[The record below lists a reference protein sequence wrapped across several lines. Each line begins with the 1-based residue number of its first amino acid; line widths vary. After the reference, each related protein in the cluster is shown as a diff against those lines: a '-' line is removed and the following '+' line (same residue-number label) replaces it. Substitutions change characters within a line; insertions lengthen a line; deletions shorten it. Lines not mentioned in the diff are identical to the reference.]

1 MNVNRRTKA
10 GLVNKNEPHQAQFFM
25 TSAGQKNS
33 YAYQKLIEL
42 LTLEIISP
50 KSAFVWGCDYRVPQH
65 FGLLDKN
72 YIKELKMSSTF
83 KDDSFS
89 REYLGK
95 WTGGGNDSWFDY
107 DKLSKYRKLVNPEN
121 HQIIREGDNCFY
133 LLAVDIGRLNCQTV
147 VTVFKVF
154 RREVDFHINLVN
166 LYVLGKKKE
175 EKSFPQQVLELK
187 RIIDS
192 FNPIEVVVDANGL
205 GIGFLDFLVQETV
218 DVENGKV
225 YPGYSTINLDS
236 HSLKMYPNTIPLIY
250 GIKAGA
256 TTQPLIDSNCYTKVF
271 SGKVKFL
278 VKEQDIK
285 TRLMESKAGQSMKI
299 EKRVA
304 RLMPHEMTT
313 RLFDEMCNLKLKGL
327 GKDIKLEQ
335 INHNILKDKFSSF
348 EYGLWRI
355 KEIEEEYYKKKRKKV
370 GTRQLY
376 FIN

>member
-1 MNVNRRTKA
+1 M
-10 GLVNKNEPHQAQFFM
+10 
-25 TSAGQKNS
+25 
-33 YAYQKLIEL
+33 
-42 LTLEIISP
+42 
-50 KSAFVWGCDYRVPQH
+50 
-65 FGLLDKN
+65 
-72 YIKELKMSSTF
+72 
-83 KDDSFS
+83 
-89 REYLGK
+89 
-95 WTGGGNDSWFDY
+95 
-107 DKLSKYRKLVNPEN
+107 
-121 HQIIREGDNCFY
+121 
-133 LLAVDIGRLNCQTV
+133 DIGRLNCQTV